1 MKSLD
6 DRGAPF
12 DRSSFYGVYS
22 AHKRWGG
29 GDAVGDVDRYSVTFG
44 RLGLEGCVAILEIG
58 FGEGRFLDWAKR
70 RGHTAEGVEI
80 LPEMVDHARTRG
92 HVVHLGPVHQLEQ
105 DGPRFDLIV
114 AFDVIEHLTLSEIL
128 DLLNSADRLLKD
140 GGRIV
145 IQFPNAGSP
154 FSALYQSGDVTHRC
168 ALSADL
174 LQQICP
180 TRGWAVS
187 QYFNARVTSSRFVK
201 RLKWIVAHRVRDLLE
216 LIFGFAYYG
225 IRCPLD
231 PNIVVV
237 LERCRPTWSDATL
250 ASKSHSAS

>member
-1 MKSLD
+1 MNSLE

-29 GDAVGDVDRYSVTFG
+29 GDTVEDIDRYSGTF
-44 RLGLEGCVAILEIG
+44 RKLGLEGRLSILEIG

-70 RGHTAEGVEI
+70 SGHTAEGVEI

-105 DGPRFDLIV
+105 AGPRFDLIV

-128 DLLNSADRLLKD
+128 DLLHSADRMLKD

-154 FSALYQSGDVTHRC
+154 FSALYQTGDVTHRC
-168 ALSADL
+168 ALSLGL

-180 TRGWAVS
+180 TRGWTVS
-187 QYFNARVTSSRFVK
+187 QFFNARVTSSRFFK
-201 RLKWIVAHRVRDLLE
+201 RIKWSLAHRLRDLLE
-216 LIFGFAYYG
+216 IIFGLAYYG
-225 IRCPLD
+225 TRCPLD

-237 LERCRPTWSDATL
+237 LERCQPTWSDTTP
-250 ASKSHSAS
+250 ASKSHSA